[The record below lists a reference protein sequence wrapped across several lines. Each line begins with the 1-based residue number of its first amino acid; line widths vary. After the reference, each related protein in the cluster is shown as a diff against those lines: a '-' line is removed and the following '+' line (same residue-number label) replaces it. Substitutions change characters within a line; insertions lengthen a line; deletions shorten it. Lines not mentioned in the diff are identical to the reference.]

1 MHTEALTDDG
11 LKLVPSLAG
20 FRDFVLAGGTALALQ
35 IGHRV
40 SVDFDFFSPLPIPR
54 SLLARATQALSPTP
68 ISLLVNTKD
77 ELTLLAGNTKVTFLA
92 YPFRTLLPIRHMEG
106 FSLLSVPEIGATKAY
121 TIGRRGSYRDYV
133 DLYFIMAKGYASL
146 GRIVALAEQK
156 FGAAFNSRLFAE
168 QLLFVDDVDDY
179 EIDFLATP
187 VSVDGIIAFFESE
200 VEKLSLA

>member
-20 FRDFVLAGGTALALQ
+20 FPDFVLAGGTALALQ

-54 SLLARATQALSPTP
+54 SLLARATQAFAPTP

-77 ELTLLAGNTKVTFLA
+77 ELSLLAGNAKVTFLA

-146 GRIVALAEQK
+146 DRIVALAEQK

-187 VSVDGIIAFFESE
+187 VSVDGIIAFFKSE